1 MSNALV
7 KYVRAELVALADPVK
22 AEEMAAYMRTE
33 MPFYG
38 VQKPDRLPLIRE
50 MKKRFQPASLDDYQ
64 RNVLALWQLD
74 HREEK
79 YLAINYADSFKQ
91 FMIPQAV
98 PLFERLVREGQWWDF
113 VDPIASWLVGRTL
126 LSHEECLRPVIETYV
141 EDEDFWIRRTALLA
155 HLGHKEM
162 TNSEALFRYC
172 TTLAG
177 EKEFFIRKAIGW
189 ALREYSKSEPE
200 KVSRYLKKNA
210 DKLSPL
216 SYKEGAKHLVK
227 MGLLKL

>member
-1 MSNALV
+1 MSTALV
-7 KYVRAELVALADPVK
+7 KYIQSELATLADPVK

-38 VQKPDRLPLIRE
+38 VQKPDRVPLIRE
-50 MKKRFQPASLDDYQ
+50 MKNRFPPVSLSDYQ
-64 RNVLALWQLD
+64 RNVLALWQLE

-91 FMIPQAV
+91 YMIPQAV

-126 LSHEECLRPVIETYV
+126 LSHEESLRPVIETYV
-141 EDEDFWIRRTALLA
+141 QDEDFWIRRTALLA
-155 HLGHKEM
+155 HLGHKKM

-172 TTLAG
+172 TALAG

-210 DKLSPL
+210 DNLSPL

>member
-7 KYVRAELVALADPVK
+7 KYVSAELATLADPVK
-22 AEEMAAYMRTE
+22 AEEMAAYMRTN

-126 LSHEECLRPVIETYV
+126 LNHEECLRPVIETYV

-155 HLGHKEM
+155 HLGHKKM

-172 TTLAG
+172 TTLAS

-227 MGLLKL
+227 MGLVK